1 MGAVRKVRVNYRGSQ
16 PQYAPV
22 LLQGVP
28 AHGVIDSS
36 ADITIVG
43 GDLFRK
49 VAWLK
54 GSQLKRVD
62 KVPHTYDRK
71 TFSLD
76 GRVDLDVTFNNI
88 TMNTPVYVKLDSP
101 EPLLLAE
108 GVCRQL
114 KIISYHHDVAA
125 GNSQRRADGKVW
137 DNKQVAP
144 ATATSSAAAKVDS
157 FCNANHSA
165 THHSQS
171 KEPQPTQLLPREPQL
186 RDSQQLG
193 DVGTSPTEKPDVQV
207 PALAGGRGRETGATG
222 YTILPRREEISR
234 PDRDG
239 AGGTVE
245 PDGTGESVR
254 KSIAKTHQDN
264 WRFLIK
270 QLQ

>member
-28 AHGVIDSS
+28 AHSVIDSS

-76 GRVDLDVTFNNI
+76 GQVDLDVTFNNI
-88 TMNTPVYVKLDSP
+88 IMNTPVYIKSDSP

-108 GVCRQL
+108 G

-144 ATATSSAAAKVDS
+144 ATVTSSAAAKVDS
-157 FCNANHSA
+157 FCNTPFSIKGASTHAASA
-165 THHSQS
+165 ERASV
-171 KEPQPTQLLPREPQL
+171 EGQPT
-186 RDSQQLG
+186 
-193 DVGTSPTEKPDVQV
+193 
-207 PALAGGRGRETGATG
+207 AG
-222 YTILPRREEISR
+222 
-234 PDRDG
+234 
-239 AGGTVE
+239 
-245 PDGTGESVR
+245 
-254 KSIAKTHQDN
+254 
-264 WRFLIK
+264 
-270 QLQ
+270 

>member
-1 MGAVRKVRVNYRGSQ
+1 MRVNYRGSQ

-22 LLQGVP
+22 LLQGVQ
-28 AHGVIDSS
+28 ARGVIDSG

-49 VAWLK
+49 VAAVARLK
-54 GSQLKRVD
+54 RSQLKRVD
-62 KVPHTYDRK
+62 KVPHTYDRE
-71 TFSLD
+71 TFRLD
-76 GRVDLDVTFNNI
+76 GRVDLDVTFSNI
-88 TMNTPVYVKLDSP
+88 TMNTPVYVKMDTP

-114 KIISYHHDVAA
+114 KIISYHPDVTT
-125 GNSQRRADGKVW
+125 GNSQRRTDGKVW
-137 DNKQVAP
+137 NKQDIQVAP

-186 RDSQQLG
+186 RDSQRLG
-193 DVGTSPTEKPDVQV
+193 HVGTSPTKKPDVQVQV

-222 YTILPRREEISR
+222 YTILPHQAEISR

-239 AGGTVE
+239 AGGAME

-254 KSIAKTHQDN
+254 KGK
-264 WRFLIK
+264 
-270 QLQ
+270 